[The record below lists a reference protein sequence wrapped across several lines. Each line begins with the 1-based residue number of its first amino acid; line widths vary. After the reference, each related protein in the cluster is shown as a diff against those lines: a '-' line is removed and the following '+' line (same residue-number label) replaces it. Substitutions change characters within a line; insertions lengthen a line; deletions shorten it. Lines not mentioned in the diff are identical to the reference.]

1 MKVSKLVAGLLIGCV
16 LLAGPLATQA
26 APGKKKE
33 KKPPQPIEIVAD
45 EMYFSDKTGE
55 LFARGNVVITQ
66 DKSKIYADIVRGNDK
81 QTEMWVDGKARLI
94 EPKTDLVGVK
104 IHYNYGRAFGS
115 MQEISGRCGDD
126 FVTGKRAR
134 FEKGKFTVYDATMTS
149 CPTKGTP
156 DYRTTAR
163 KVEIWPDDKLIAYDA
178 KVWIKNVVAYTTP
191 RYKRSL
197 KKDEKKDEFPS
208 FGYVDK
214 DGFFIS
220 QSFNYPVNDTFS
232 VTVDATYYSAAGF
245 KPTINFRQQMP
256 GYGIQGIYGEFRDGN
271 GNWIKKEPE
280 ISWNLNSRKIGTSS
294 VNYYASAIYGKWNDS
309 TKSSWHQDYNL
320 YFYRDPIYFDKTKTW
335 ALNLG
340 TGVQHV
346 RESYDNSYQN
356 IYRYNIGLSKALS
369 PAVTTWVGYNF
380 TNNNNSAF
388 AYNKIDVAQEG
399 ILGLSWKVNNRTTLS
414 YYTSYDLAKGQAFDN
429 YYTLK
434 HSFHCWEMAVTYRS
448 VKQEFLWT
456 VNIVRW

>member
-1 MKVSKLVAGLLIGCV
+1 MRVNKLVAGVLICCI
-16 LLAGPLATQA
+16 LFAGTLATQA
-26 APGKKKE
+26 APRKKKD

-66 DKSKIYADIVRGNDK
+66 DKSKIYADIVRGNDR
-81 QTEMWVDGKARLI
+81 QTELWVDGKARLI
-94 EPKTDLVGVK
+94 EPKTDLVGMK
-104 IHYNYGRAFGS
+104 IHYNYGIAFGS
-115 MQEISGRCGDD
+115 MQEIKGKCGDD
-126 FVTGKRAR
+126 LVTGKRAR
-134 FEKGKFTVYDATMTS
+134 FEKGKYTLYDATMTG

-178 KVWIKNVVAYTTP
+178 KVWIKNFVAYTTP

-197 KKDEKKDEFPS
+197 KKDEEKDEFPR
-208 FGYVDK
+208 FGYHDK
-214 DGFFIS
+214 DGFYIA
-220 QSFNYPVNDTFS
+220 QTFNYPVSETFS
-232 VTVDATYYSAAGF
+232 AYLDAIYYSGAGF
-245 KPTINFRQQMP
+245 KPAVGFKQQ
-256 GYGIQGIYGEFRDGN
+256 IADSSLQGIYGEFRDGN

-280 ISWNLNSRKIGTSS
+280 LAWALSRKIGKLPVTSS
-294 VNYYASAIYGKWNDS
+294 VSATYGKWTD
-309 TKSSWHQDYNL
+309 TAKSSWHQDYNL
-320 YFYRDPIYFDKTKTW
+320 YFSHDPIYFDKEKTW
-335 ALNLG
+335 ALSIG

-356 IYRYNIGLSKALS
+356 IFRYNAGLSKKIS
-369 PAVTTWVGYNF
+369 PAFTTWIGYNF

-399 ILGLSWKVNNRTTLS
+399 VFGLSWKVNSRTTLS
-414 YYTSYDLAKGQAFDN
+414 YSTSYDMANSRAYEN
-429 YYTLK
+429 YYTIN
-434 HSFHCWEMAVTYRS
+434 HSFHCWEMNLTYRA
-448 VKQEFLWT
+448 VKQEFIWT

>member
-1 MKVSKLVAGLLIGCV
+1 MLFAGT
-16 LLAGPLATQA
+16 LATQA
-26 APGKKKE
+26 APRKKNE

-66 DKSKIYADIVRGNDK
+66 EKSKIYADIVRGNDK
-81 QTEMWVDGKARLI
+81 QTELWIDGKARLI
-94 EPKTDLVGVK
+94 EPKTDLVGMK
-104 IHYNYGRAFGS
+104 IHYNYGHTFGT
-115 MQEISGRCGDD
+115 MQEINGKCGSD

-134 FEKGKFTVYDATMTS
+134 FEKGKYTVYDATMTG

-163 KVEIWPDDKLIAYDA
+163 KIEIWPNDKLIAYDA
-178 KVWIKNVVAYTTP
+178 KLWVKNVVAYSTP
-191 RYKRSL
+191 RYMRSL
-197 KKDEKKDEFPS
+197 KKEDEKKNEFPR
-208 FGYVDK
+208 FGYADK
-214 DGFFIS
+214 DGFYIA
-220 QSFNYPVNDTFS
+220 QTFNYPVSDTFS
-232 VTVDATYYSAAGF
+232 AYLDATYYSASGF
-245 KPTINFRQQMP
+245 KPAIGFKQQ
-256 GYGIQGIYGEFRDGN
+256 IADSSLQGIYGEFRDGN

-280 ISWNLNSRKIGTSS
+280 FVWALSRKIAQLPISYS
-294 VNYYASAIYGKWNDS
+294 VSATYGKWTD
-309 TKSSWHQDYNL
+309 TAKSSWHQDYSL
-320 YFYRDPIYFDKTKTW
+320 YFSHDPIYLDKEKTW
-335 ALNLG
+335 SLSLG

-356 IYRYNIGLSKALS
+356 IFRYSAGITKKLS

-399 ILGLSWKVNNRTTLS
+399 VFGLSWKVNNRTTLS
-414 YYTSYDLAKGQAFDN
+414 YSTSYDLANSRAYEN
-429 YYTLK
+429 YYTIN
-434 HSFHCWEMAVTYRS
+434 HSFHCWEMNLTYRA
-448 VKQEFLWT
+448 VKQEYIWT

>member
-1 MKVSKLVAGLLIGCV
+1 MRVSKLVAGLLIGCM
-16 LLAGPLATQA
+16 LFAGTLATQA
-26 APGKKKE
+26 APRKKKE

-94 EPKTDLVGVK
+94 EPKTDLVGMK
-104 IHYNYGRAFGS
+104 IHYNYGLAFGS
-115 MQEISGRCGDD
+115 MQEISGKCGNDL
-126 FVTGKRAR
+126 VTGKRAR
-134 FEKGKFTVYDATMTS
+134 FEKGKYTVYDATMTG

-178 KVWIKNVVAYTTP
+178 KVWIKNFVAYTTP
-191 RYKRSL
+191 QYKRSL

-208 FGYVDK
+208 FGYADK
-214 DGFFIS
+214 DGFYIS
-220 QSFNYPVNDTFS
+220 QSFNYPVSDSLS
-232 VTVDATYYSAAGF
+232 VYLDATYYSASGF
-245 KPTINFRQQMP
+245 KPAFGFNQQMST
-256 GYGIQGIYGEFRDGN
+256 YGIQGIYGEFRDGN

-280 ISWNLNSRKIGTSS
+280 LVWNLYAKKIGTLPIS
-294 VNYYASAIYGKWNDS
+294 YTASAVYGKWTDNV
-309 TKSSWHQDYNL
+309 KSSWHQDYNL
-320 YFYRDPIYFDKTKTW
+320 YFSHAPIYFDKAKTW
-335 ALNLG
+335 TMSMG
-340 TGVQHV
+340 TGIQHV

-369 PAVTTWVGYNF
+369 PAVTTWIGYNF

-399 ILGLSWKVNNRTTLS
+399 VLGLSWKVNNRTTLS
-414 YYTSYDLAKGQAFDN
+414 YATSYDLANSRAYEN

-434 HSFHCWEMAVTYRS
+434 HSFHCWEMNLTYRA
-448 VKQEFLWT
+448 VKQEFIWT
-456 VNIVRW
+456 VNVVRW